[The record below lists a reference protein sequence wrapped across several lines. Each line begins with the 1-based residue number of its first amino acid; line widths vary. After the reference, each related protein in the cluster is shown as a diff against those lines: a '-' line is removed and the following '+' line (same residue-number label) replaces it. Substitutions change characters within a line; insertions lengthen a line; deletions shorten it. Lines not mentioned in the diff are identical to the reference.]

1 MPRMSALIASM
12 RQFFYHP
19 WLLAVIAALASAALL
34 LAASVGLTLQQMK
47 QSEIEQMN
55 ARGERFLDRLEQ
67 VFGQLREGV
76 DQLEG
81 QNLRGCGPAMLEQL
95 QQVALKSRFIYEAAY
110 VDGRDSCSSRGVDRQ
125 VDSLRRPDIRGPTY
139 SYWLNTTTEPNDN
152 LAALM
157 LGRGRFLVS
166 TSRGHLS
173 DVVDLPPGGS
183 LLVVLDRGNR
193 AIPVLGPEQRWPP
206 TADWPPS
213 LHKSLLEL
221 PDRLVYLMSTK
232 SPDYQLVLIAPR
244 ASMPLRLNGLLWL
257 LFPGSVVLA
266 GCIGWLVLQL
276 IQQRRSMSSELQQAL
291 RRGELQVLYQP
302 IFELDS
308 RRCVGAEAL
317 VRWRRPDGSLTSPE
331 LFIPLAENTGQIRE
345 ITDFVLQR
353 VLEQLGQ
360 LLRANSWLY
369 ISVNLAACDVM
380 EPRIG
385 RVAQRLLAQH
395 RVAASQI
402 AFEVTERGLIDVVVA
417 RDNLQTLRAVGHQVL
432 IDDFGTG
439 YCSLAYLQT
448 LPVDCL
454 KIDKAFI
461 DALGHDAASSGVA
474 PHIIRM
480 AHDLHLRVIAEGI
493 ESEDQAEL
501 LNSEGVNYGQ
511 GWLFAHPLN
520 ARQFVEL
527 ITRGRRVAGR
537 RIDDEP

>member
-1 MPRMSALIASM
+1 MSAFLAWL
-12 RQFFYHP
+12 RQIFHRP
-19 WLLAVIAALASAALL
+19 WLLAAFAALASAILL
-34 LAASVGLTLQQMK
+34 LTGSVGVALQQMK
-47 QSEIEQMN
+47 ESESAQMN
-55 ARGERFLDRLEQ
+55 AQGERFLERLEQ

-76 DQLEG
+76 DQL
-81 QNLRGCGPAMLEQL
+81 QALPLAGCSPAMQEAL
-95 QQVALKSRFIYEAAY
+95 QQVSMSSRFIYEAAY
-110 VDGRDSCSSRGVDRQ
+110 VDGIFVCSSRGGERVADPLRQ
-125 VDSLRRPDIRGPTY
+125 PDIRGPTY
-139 SYWLNTTTEPNDN
+139 SYWLNTTTEPDEN

-166 TSRGHLS
+166 TSRGHLT

-183 LLVVLDRGNR
+183 LLVVLDHGTR
-193 AIPVLGPEQRWPP
+193 AIPVLGPPQPWPP
-206 TADWPPS
+206 AADWPS
-213 LHKSLLEL
+213 EDKDLIEL
-221 PDRLVYLMSTK
+221 SDRLIYRMPTK

-244 ASMPLRLNGLLWL
+244 ASLPLKMNGLLWL
-257 LFPGSVVLA
+257 LFPGSVLVA
-266 GCIGWLVLQL
+266 ICIGWLVLQL
-276 IQQRRSMSSELQQAL
+276 ILQRRSMSSELQHAL
-291 RRGELQVLYQP
+291 KRGELQVLYQP

-308 RRCVGAEAL
+308 RICVGAEAL
-317 VRWRRPDGSLTSPE
+317 VRWRRPDGSLTSPD
-331 LFIPLAENTGQIRE
+331 LFIPLAENTGQIRQ

-360 LLRANSWLY
+360 LLRANRQLY

-380 EPRIG
+380 VPRIG
-385 RVAQRLLAQH
+385 PVAARLLAYH
-395 RVAASQI
+395 RVPASQI

-417 RDNLQTLRAVGHQVL
+417 RDNLQALRAVGHQVL

-493 ESEDQAEL
+493 ECEDQAVL

-511 GWLFAHPLN
+511 GWLFAHPLS

-527 ITRGRRVAGR
+527 ITRGRRVRSR

>member
-1 MPRMSALIASM
+1 MSALIASM

-81 QNLRGCGPAMLEQL
+81 QNLRGCGPALLEQL

-110 VDGRDSCSSRGVDRQ
+110 VDGRESCSSRGVDRQ

-206 TADWPPS
+206 TADWPPP

-244 ASMPLRLNGLLWL
+244 ASLPLRLNGLLWL

-360 LLRANSWLY
+360 LLRANPRLY

>member
-1 MPRMSALIASM
+1 MSAFLVGL
-12 RQFFYHP
+12 RQILHRP
-19 WLLAVIAALASAALL
+19 WLLAALAALASAVLL
-34 LAASVGLTLQQMK
+34 LAGSVGVALQQMK
-47 QSEIEQMN
+47 ESESAQMN
-55 ARGERFLDRLEQ
+55 AQGERFLERLEQ
-67 VFGQLREGV
+67 VFGQLRQGV
-76 DQLEG
+76 DQLHSLP
-81 QNLRGCGPAMLEQL
+81 LRGCDSTTLAAL
-95 QQVALKSRFIYEAAY
+95 QQVGLSSRFIYEAAY
-110 VDGRDSCSSRGVDRQ
+110 VQGNVACSSRGGVSNIEPFRP
-125 VDSLRRPDIRGPTY
+125 PDIRGPTY
-139 SYWLNTTTEPNDN
+139 SYWLNTTAEPDEN

-157 LGRGRFLVS
+157 LGRGNFLVS
-166 TSRGHLS
+166 TSRGHLT

-183 LLVVLDRGNR
+183 LLVVLDHGRR
-193 AIPVLGPEQRWPP
+193 AIPVLGPAQPWPP
-206 TADWPPS
+206 VADWPPPS
-213 LHKSLLEL
+213 DKALSEL
-221 PDRLVYLMSTK
+221 SDRLIYRMPTK

-244 ASMPLRLNGLLWL
+244 ASLPLKMNGVLWL
-257 LFPGSVVLA
+257 LFPGSVLVA
-266 GCIGWLVLQL
+266 CCIGWLVLQL
-276 IQQRRSMSSELQQAL
+276 ILQRRSMSSELQNAL
-291 RRGELQVLYQP
+291 RKGELQVLYQP
-302 IFELDS
+302 LFELDS

-317 VRWRRPDGSLTSPE
+317 VRWRRPDGTLTSPD
-331 LFIPLAENTGQIRE
+331 LFIPLAENTGQIRQ

-360 LLRANSWLY
+360 LLRANRNLY

-380 EPRIG
+380 VPRIG
-385 RVAQRLLAQH
+385 GVAARLLAHH
-395 RVAASQI
+395 RVPASQI

-417 RDNLQTLRAVGHQVL
+417 RDNLQALRAVGHQVL

-493 ESEDQAEL
+493 ECEDQAVL

-520 ARQFVEL
+520 ARQFAEL
-527 ITRGRRVAGR
+527 ITRGRRVSAR

>member
-1 MPRMSALIASM
+1 MSSLIASV
-12 RQFFYHP
+12 RQIFYRP
-19 WLLAVIAALASAALL
+19 WLLASLVALASAALL
-34 LAASVGLTLQQMK
+34 LAASVGVTLQQMK
-47 QSEIEQMN
+47 QSESAQMN
-55 ARGERFLDRLEQ
+55 ARGERFLERLEQ

-76 DQLEG
+76 DQL
-81 QNLRGCGPAMLEQL
+81 QTLPMRGCDAAMLSAL
-95 QQVALKSRFIYEAAY
+95 RQVGLSYRFVYEAAY
-110 VDGRDSCSSRGVDRQ
+110 VDGDIACSSRGGEQ
-125 VDSLRRPDIRGPTY
+125 VMRPMRAPDIQGPTY
-139 SYWLNTTTEPNDN
+139 SYWLNTTTEPNEN

-157 LGRGRFLVS
+157 LGRGHFLVS
-166 TSRGHLS
+166 TSRGHLT

-183 LLVVLDRGNR
+183 LLVVLDRGSR
-193 AIPVLGPEQRWPP
+193 AIPVLGPPQPWPP
-206 TADWPPS
+206 APDWPPPS
-213 LHKSLLEL
+213 RKALIEL
-221 PDRLVYLMSTK
+221 SDRLVYRMPTK

-244 ASMPLRLNGLLWL
+244 ASLPLKLNGMLWL
-257 LFPGSVVLA
+257 LFPGSLLLA
-266 GCIGWLVLQL
+266 CCIGWLVLQL
-276 IQQRRSMSSELQQAL
+276 ILQRRSMSSELQQAL

-331 LFIPLAENTGQIRE
+331 LFIPLAENTGQIRP

-360 LLRANSWLY
+360 LLRANRHLY

-380 EPRIG
+380 VPRIG
-385 RVAQRLLAQH
+385 RVAARLLAQH
-395 RVAASQI
+395 RVSATQI

-417 RDNLQTLRAVGHQVL
+417 RDNLQALRSVGHQVL

-493 ESEDQAEL
+493 ECEDQAVL

-520 ARQFVEL
+520 ARQFAEL
-527 ITRGRRVAGR
+527 ITRGRRMGGR

>member
-1 MPRMSALIASM
+1 MSSLIASV
-12 RQFFYHP
+12 RQIFYRP
-19 WLLAVIAALASAALL
+19 WLLASLVALASAALL
-34 LAASVGLTLQQMK
+34 LTASVGVTLQQMK
-47 QSEIEQMN
+47 QSESAQMN
-55 ARGERFLDRLEQ
+55 ARGERFLERLEQ

-76 DQLEG
+76 DQL
-81 QNLRGCGPAMLEQL
+81 QTLPMRGCDAAMLSAL
-95 QQVALKSRFIYEAAY
+95 RQVGLSYRFVYEAVY
-110 VDGRDSCSSRGVDRQ
+110 VDGDIACSSRGGEQ
-125 VDSLRRPDIRGPTY
+125 VMRPMRAPDIQGPTY
-139 SYWLNTTTEPNDN
+139 SYWLNTTTEPNEN

-157 LGRGRFLVS
+157 LGRGHFLVS
-166 TSRGHLS
+166 TSRGHLT

-183 LLVVLDRGNR
+183 LLVVLDRGSR
-193 AIPVLGPEQRWPP
+193 AIPVLGPPQPWPP
-206 TADWPPS
+206 APDWPPPS
-213 LHKSLLEL
+213 RKALIEL
-221 PDRLVYLMSTK
+221 SDRLVYRMPTK

-244 ASMPLRLNGLLWL
+244 ASLPLKLNGMLWL
-257 LFPGSVVLA
+257 LFPGSLLLA
-266 GCIGWLVLQL
+266 CCIGWLVLQL
-276 IQQRRSMSSELQQAL
+276 ILQRRSMSSELQQAL

-331 LFIPLAENTGQIRE
+331 LFIPLAENTGQIRP

-360 LLRANSWLY
+360 LLRANRHLY

-380 EPRIG
+380 VPRIG
-385 RVAQRLLAQH
+385 RVAARLLAQH
-395 RVAASQI
+395 RVSATQI

-417 RDNLQTLRAVGHQVL
+417 RDNLQALRSVGHQVL

-493 ESEDQAEL
+493 ECEDQAVL

-520 ARQFVEL
+520 ARQFAEL
-527 ITRGRRVAGR
+527 ITRGRRMGGR

>member
-1 MPRMSALIASM
+1 MSSLIASV
-12 RQFFYHP
+12 RQIFYRP
-19 WLLAVIAALASAALL
+19 WLLASLVALASAALL
-34 LAASVGLTLQQMK
+34 LAASVGVTLQQMK
-47 QSEIEQMN
+47 QSESAQMN
-55 ARGERFLDRLEQ
+55 ARGERFLERLEQ

-76 DQLEG
+76 DQL
-81 QNLRGCGPAMLEQL
+81 QTLPMRGCDAAMLSAL
-95 QQVALKSRFIYEAAY
+95 RQVGLSYRFVYEAVY
-110 VDGRDSCSSRGVDRQ
+110 VDGDIACSSRGGEQ
-125 VDSLRRPDIRGPTY
+125 VMRPMRAPDIQGPTY
-139 SYWLNTTTEPNDN
+139 SYWLNTTTEPNEN

-157 LGRGRFLVS
+157 LGRGHFLVS
-166 TSRGHLS
+166 TSRGHLT

-183 LLVVLDRGNR
+183 LLVVLDRGSR
-193 AIPVLGPEQRWPP
+193 AIPVLGPPQSWPP
-206 TADWPPS
+206 APDWPPPS
-213 LHKSLLEL
+213 RKALIEL
-221 PDRLVYLMSTK
+221 SDRLVYRMPTK

-244 ASMPLRLNGLLWL
+244 ASLPLKLNGMLWL
-257 LFPGSVVLA
+257 LFPGSLLLA
-266 GCIGWLVLQL
+266 CCIGWLVLQL
-276 IQQRRSMSSELQQAL
+276 ILQRRSMSSELQQAL

-331 LFIPLAENTGQIRE
+331 LFIPLAENTGQIRP

-360 LLRANSWLY
+360 LLRANRHLY

-380 EPRIG
+380 VPRIG
-385 RVAQRLLAQH
+385 RVAARLLAQH
-395 RVAASQI
+395 RVSATQI

-417 RDNLQTLRAVGHQVL
+417 RDNLQALRSVGHQVL

-493 ESEDQAEL
+493 ECEDQAVL

-520 ARQFVEL
+520 ARQFAEL
-527 ITRGRRVAGR
+527 ITRGRRMGGR

>member
-1 MPRMSALIASM
+1 MSALLTAL
-12 RQFFYHP
+12 RQFFYRP
-19 WLLAVIAALASAALL
+19 WMLATLAALASGAVLL
-34 LAASVGLTLQQMK
+34 TASFGIALQQMK
-47 QSEIEQMN
+47 QNESAQMN
-55 ARGERFLDRLEQ
+55 AQGDRFLERLEQ

-76 DQLEG
+76 DALQA
-81 QNLRGCGPAMLEQL
+81 QPLRGCDAAMLQAL
-95 QQVALKSRFIYEAAY
+95 QAVGLGSRFIYEAAY
-110 VDGRDSCSSRGVDRQ
+110 IDGNIACSNRGGERLIE
-125 VDSLRRPDIRGPTY
+125 SLRAPDIRGPTY
-139 SYWLNTTTEPNDN
+139 SYWLNTTTEPDEN

-157 LGRGRFLVS
+157 LGRGRFVVS
-166 TSRGHLS
+166 TSRGHLT

-183 LLVVLDRGNR
+183 LLVVLDNGAR
-193 AIPVLGPEQRWPP
+193 AIPVLGPPQAWPP
-206 TADWPPS
+206 AAAWPS
-213 LHKSLLEL
+213 SENTLLEL
-221 PDRLVYLMSTK
+221 SDRLIYRMPTK

-244 ASMPLRLNGLLWL
+244 ASLPLKMNGMLWL
-257 LFPGSVVLA
+257 LIPGSLLA
-266 GCIGWLVLQL
+266 ACCIGWLVLQL
-276 IQQRRSMSSELQQAL
+276 VQQRRSMSSELQNAL

-317 VRWRRPDGSLTSPE
+317 VRWRRPDGTLTSPD
-331 LFIPLAENTGQIRE
+331 LFIPLAENTGQICQ

-360 LLRANSWLY
+360 LLRSHPNLY

-380 EPRIG
+380 VPRIG
-385 RVAQRLLAQH
+385 RVAARLLALH
-395 RVAASQI
+395 RVSASQI

-417 RDNLQTLRAVGHQVL
+417 RDNLQALRAVGHQVL

-493 ESEDQAEL
+493 ECEDQAEL

-520 ARQFVEL
+520 ARQFAEL
-527 ITRGRRVAGR
+527 VTRGRQVAAR
-537 RIDDEP
+537 RGEN

>member
-1 MPRMSALIASM
+1 MSALISTLRQIFYRPWMLAS
-12 RQFFYHP
+12 
-19 WLLAVIAALASAALL
+19 LAALASAALL
-34 LAASVGLTLQQMK
+34 LTASIGIALQQMK
-47 QSEIEQMN
+47 QSESAQMN
-55 ARGERFLDRLEQ
+55 ARGERFLERLEQ

-76 DQLEG
+76 DILQA
-81 QNLRGCGPAMLEQL
+81 QPLRGCSPQMLAAL
-95 QQVALKSRFIYEAAY
+95 QQVGLSSRFIYEAAY
-110 VDGRDSCSSRGVDRQ
+110 VDANVACSNRGDERAFEP
-125 VDSLRRPDIRGPTY
+125 LRAPDIKGPTY
-139 SYWLNTTTEPNDN
+139 SYWLNTTTEPNEN

-157 LGRGRFLVS
+157 LGRGNFVVS
-166 TSRGHLS
+166 TSRGHLT
-173 DVVDLPPGGS
+173 DVVHLPPGGS
-183 LLVVLDRGNR
+183 LVVVLDNGTR
-193 AIPVLGPEQRWPP
+193 AIPVLGPPQVWPP
-206 TADWPPS
+206 PSAWTAS
-213 LHKSLLEL
+213 HKSLLEL
-221 PDRLVYLMSTK
+221 SDRLIYRMPTK

-244 ASMPLRLNGLLWL
+244 ASLPLRMNGMLWL
-257 LFPGSVVLA
+257 LFPGSVLA
-266 GCIGWLVLQL
+266 ACCIGWLVLQL
-276 IQQRRSMSSELQQAL
+276 ILQRRSMSSELQNAL

-302 IFELDS
+302 IIELDT

-317 VRWRRPDGSLTSPE
+317 VRWRRPDGTLTSPD
-331 LFIPLAENTGQIRE
+331 LFIPLAENTGQIRQ

-360 LLRANSWLY
+360 LLRSHRNLY

-380 EPRIG
+380 VPRIG
-385 RVAQRLLAQH
+385 RVAARLLAQH
-395 RVAASQI
+395 RVSASQI

-417 RDNLQTLRAVGHQVL
+417 RDNLQALRALGHQVL

-493 ESEDQAEL
+493 ECEDQAVL

-511 GWLFAHPLN
+511 GWLFARPLN
-520 ARQFVEL
+520 ARQFAEL
-527 ITRGRRVAGR
+527 VTRGRREGAGR
-537 RIDDEP
+537 RADDES

>member
-1 MPRMSALIASM
+1 MTALIASM

-110 VDGRDSCSSRGVDRQ
+110 VDGQDSCSSRGVDRQ

-206 TADWPPS
+206 TADWPPP

-232 SPDYQLVLIAPR
+232 SPDYPLVLIAPR
-244 ASMPLRLNGLLWL
+244 ASLPLRLNGLLWL

-360 LLRANSWLY
+360 LLRANPRLY

>member
-1 MPRMSALIASM
+1 MSSFIASV
-12 RQFFYHP
+12 RQIFYRP
-19 WLLAVIAALASAALL
+19 WLLASLVALASAALL
-34 LAASVGLTLQQMK
+34 LAASFGVTLQQMK
-47 QSEIEQMN
+47 QSESAQMN
-55 ARGERFLDRLEQ
+55 ARGERFLERLEQ

-76 DQLEG
+76 DQL
-81 QNLRGCGPAMLEQL
+81 QTLPIRGCDPAMLSAL
-95 QQVALKSRFIYEAAY
+95 RQVGLSYRFVYEAAY
-110 VDGRDSCSSRGVDRQ
+110 VDGDIACSSRGAEQ
-125 VDSLRRPDIRGPTY
+125 VMRPMRAPDIQGPTY
-139 SYWLNTTTEPNDN
+139 SYWLNTTTEPNEN

-157 LGRGRFLVS
+157 LGRGHFLVS
-166 TSRGHLS
+166 TSRGHLT

-183 LLVVLDRGNR
+183 LLVVLDRGSR
-193 AIPVLGPEQRWPP
+193 AIPVLGPPQPWPP
-206 TADWPPS
+206 APDWPPPS
-213 LHKSLLEL
+213 RKALIEL
-221 PDRLVYLMSTK
+221 SDRLVYRMPTK

-244 ASMPLRLNGLLWL
+244 ASLPLKLNGMLWL
-257 LFPGSVVLA
+257 LFPGSLLLA
-266 GCIGWLVLQL
+266 CCIGWLVLQL
-276 IQQRRSMSSELQQAL
+276 ILQRRSMSSELQQAL

-331 LFIPLAENTGQIRE
+331 LFIPLAENTGQIRQ

-360 LLRANSWLY
+360 LLRANRHLY

-380 EPRIG
+380 VPRIG
-385 RVAQRLLAQH
+385 RVAARLLAHH
-395 RVAASQI
+395 RVSATQI

-417 RDNLQTLRAVGHQVL
+417 RDNLQALRSVGHQVL

-493 ESEDQAEL
+493 ECEDQAVL

-520 ARQFVEL
+520 ARQFAEL
-527 ITRGRRVAGR
+527 ITRGRRMGGR
-537 RIDDEP
+537 RLDDEP

>member
-1 MPRMSALIASM
+1 MSALITTLRQIFYRPWMLAS
-12 RQFFYHP
+12 
-19 WLLAVIAALASAALL
+19 LAALASAALL
-34 LAASVGLTLQQMK
+34 LTASIGIALQQMK
-47 QSEIEQMN
+47 QSESEQMN
-55 ARGERFLDRLEQ
+55 AQGERFLDRLEQ

-76 DQLEG
+76 DILQA
-81 QNLRGCGPAMLEQL
+81 QPLRGCNPAMLAAL
-95 QQVALKSRFIYEAAY
+95 QRVGLSSRFIYEAAY
-110 VDGRDSCSSRGVDRQ
+110 VDANVACSNRGDERAFEP
-125 VDSLRRPDIRGPTY
+125 LRAPDIKGPTY
-139 SYWLNTTTEPNDN
+139 SYWLNTTTEPDEN

-157 LGRGRFLVS
+157 LGRGNFVVS
-166 TSRGHLS
+166 TSRGHLT

-183 LLVVLDRGNR
+183 LVVVLDNGTR
-193 AIPVLGPEQRWPP
+193 AIPVLGPPQLWPP
-206 TADWPPS
+206 PS
-213 LHKSLLEL
+213 AWSASHNSLLEL
-221 PDRLVYLMSTK
+221 SDRLIYRMPTK

-244 ASMPLRLNGLLWL
+244 ASLPLRMNGMLWL
-257 LFPGSVVLA
+257 LFPGSVLA
-266 GCIGWLVLQL
+266 ACCIGWLVLQL
-276 IQQRRSMSSELQQAL
+276 ILQRRSMSSELQHAL

-302 IFELDS
+302 IIELDT

-317 VRWRRPDGSLTSPE
+317 VRWRRPDGTLTSPD
-331 LFIPLAENTGQIRE
+331 LFIPLAENTGQIRQ

-360 LLRANSWLY
+360 LLRSHRNLY

-380 EPRIG
+380 VPRIG
-385 RVAQRLLAQH
+385 RVAARLLALH

-417 RDNLQTLRAVGHQVL
+417 RDNLQALRAVGHQVL

-493 ESEDQAEL
+493 ECEDQAVL

-511 GWLFAHPLN
+511 GWLFARPLN
-520 ARQFVEL
+520 ARQFAEL
-527 ITRGRRVAGR
+527 VTRGRREGPGR
-537 RIDDEP
+537 RVDDES

>member
-1 MPRMSALIASM
+1 MPAFLTAL
-12 RQFFYHP
+12 RQFFYRP
-19 WLLAVIAALASAALL
+19 WMLATLAALASAAVLL
-34 LAASVGLTLQQMK
+34 TASFAIALHQMK
-47 QSEIEQMN
+47 QSESAQMN
-55 ARGERFLDRLEQ
+55 AQGERFLERLEQ
-67 VFGQLREGV
+67 VFGQLRRSV
-76 DQLEG
+76 DQL
-81 QNLRGCGPAMLEQL
+81 QAQPLRGCSAAMM
-95 QQVALKSRFIYEAAY
+95 VALREAALGSRFIYEAAY
-110 VDGRDSCSSRGVDRQ
+110 VDRSFACSNRGALPAFVP
-125 VDSLRRPDIRGPTY
+125 LRAPDIQGPTY
-139 SYWLNTTTEPNDN
+139 SYWLNTTTEPDEN

-157 LGRGRFLVS
+157 LGRGNFLVS
-166 TSRGHLS
+166 TSRGHLT

-183 LLVVLDRGNR
+183 LLVVLDNGNR
-193 AIPVLGPEQRWPP
+193 AIPVLGPRQPWPP
-206 TADWPPS
+206 APDWWASGQTA
-213 LHKSLLEL
+213 LLEL
-221 PDRLVYLMSTK
+221 PDRLVYRMPTK

-244 ASMPLRLNGLLWL
+244 ASLPLRMNGTLWL
-257 LFPGSVVLA
+257 LFPGSVLA
-266 GCIGWLVLQL
+266 ACCIGWLVLQL
-276 IQQRRSMSSELQQAL
+276 ILQRRSMSSELQNAL

-302 IFELDS
+302 IIELDS

-317 VRWRRPDGSLTSPE
+317 VRWRRPDGSLTSPD
-331 LFIPLAENTGQIRE
+331 LFIPLAENTGQICE

-353 VLEQLGQ
+353 VLEQLGH
-360 LLRANSWLY
+360 LLRANHNLY

-380 EPRIG
+380 VPRIG
-385 RVAQRLLAQH
+385 RVAARLLAHH
-395 RVAASQI
+395 RVSPRQI

-417 RDNLQTLRAVGHQVL
+417 RDNLQALRAVGHQVL

-493 ESEDQAEL
+493 ECEDQAVL

-520 ARQFVEL
+520 ARQFIEL
-527 ITRGRRVAGR
+527 VIRGRYRGAPPMG
-537 RIDDEP
+537 DEA